1 MSRLRYPLLFLGLVL
16 TLAGVPA
23 SAQEFTLIPAPLR
36 LICGYTATGAGPT
49 VADAVA
55 NALNAL
61 KEDYLILSYTVVGSG
76 CPEEVDAPGPIDP
89 PVICWAEVRACAI
102 RKAIILS

>member
-1 MSRLRYPLLFLGLVL
+1 MSRLRYPLLLLSLVL
-16 TLAGVPA
+16 TLAAVPA
-23 SAQEFTLIPAPLR
+23 SAQQPIPFPLR
-36 LICGYTATGAGPT
+36 LICGVTVMGAGPT

-55 NALNAL
+55 NAVNSL
-61 KEDYLILSYTVVGSG
+61 KEDYLVLSYTVVGSG

-89 PVICWAEVRACAI
+89 PVVCWAEVRACAV

>member
-1 MSRLRYPLLFLGLVL
+1 MSRLRCPLLLLGLVL
-16 TLAGVPA
+16 TLSGVPA
-23 SAQEFTLIPAPLR
+23 SAQEFSPIPAPIR
-36 LICGYTATGAGPT
+36 LVCGYTAMGAGPT

-55 NALNAL
+55 NALDAL
-61 KEDYLILSYTVVGSG
+61 REDYLILSYKVVGSG

-102 RKAIILS
+102 RKAVILS